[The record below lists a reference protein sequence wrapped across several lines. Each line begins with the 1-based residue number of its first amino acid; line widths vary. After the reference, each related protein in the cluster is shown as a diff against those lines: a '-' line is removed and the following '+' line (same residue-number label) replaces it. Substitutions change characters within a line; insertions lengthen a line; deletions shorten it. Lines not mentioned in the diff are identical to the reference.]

1 MSAKKAAS
9 RKRRDTR
16 WMLALTIVLAL
27 LCAVSIIATI
37 LAATQ
42 EKTIVAQ
49 VLTPDGKTSQWEIT
63 TNAQFLGQALLEK
76 DLVAGVTKKYGL
88 YVTTVNGLE
97 ADEEKHQWWC
107 FSCNG
112 VPLETMVDNTPI
124 KDGDHFEITLTEGW
138 DDYLN

>member
-1 MSAKKAAS
+1 MSTKKAAS
-9 RKRRDTR
+9 RKQKETC

-37 LAATQ
+37 MAATQ

-49 VLTPDGKTSQWEIT
+49 ILTPDGKTSQWEIT
-63 TNAQFLGQALLEK
+63 TKAQFLGQALLEE
-76 DLVAGVTKKYGL
+76 DLVAGVINKHGL

-97 ADEEKHQWWC
+97 ADEEKHEWWC

-112 VPLETMVDNTPI
+112 KILKTTVDNTPI
-124 KDGDHFEITLTEGW
+124 KDGDCFEITLTKGW
-138 DDYLN
+138 DDYA